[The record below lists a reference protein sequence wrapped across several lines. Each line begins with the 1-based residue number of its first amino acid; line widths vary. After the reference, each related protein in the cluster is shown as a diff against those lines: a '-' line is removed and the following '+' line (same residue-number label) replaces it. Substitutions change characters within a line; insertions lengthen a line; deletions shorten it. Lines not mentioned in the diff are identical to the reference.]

1 MRMSHPTFKDGRGS
15 FTAISTKYAN
25 QDWNQVNV
33 VTNENKFTFTSA
45 FWPNI
50 SERALEMATKNR
62 TAYVI
67 ESLLKGSAVA
77 DQVRASLQ
85 AGEAALQEAIAARQG
100 GSESILSVSNLMA
113 FSGKSKKSAVKAGK
127 KAKVTKKNA
136 AKNSEEEIPKKTR
149 KSSRLARSEKAA
161 EKPVLRRSTRARK
174 GTI

>member
-1 MRMSHPTFKDGRGS
+1 
-15 FTAISTKYAN
+15 
-25 QDWNQVNV
+25 
-33 VTNENKFTFTSA
+33 
-45 FWPNI
+45 
-50 SERALEMATKNR
+50 MATKNR

-113 FSGKSKKSAVKAGK
+113 FSGTSKKSAVKAGK
-127 KAKVTKKNA
+127 KAKVSKKSA
-136 AKNSEEEIPKKTR
+136 AKNSKEEIPKKTR